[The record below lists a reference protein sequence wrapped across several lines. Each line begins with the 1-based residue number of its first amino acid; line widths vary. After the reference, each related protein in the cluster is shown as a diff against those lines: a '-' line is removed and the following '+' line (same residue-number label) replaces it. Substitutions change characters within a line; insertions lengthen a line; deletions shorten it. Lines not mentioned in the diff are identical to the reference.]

1 LSSWREDEKIR
12 IGAAVWSDTTM
23 VIMDGL
29 TGSYSQAKIVRA
41 DSIMVELRSLSSE
54 NELVHIRSGFFMV
67 EYATQEVIRA
77 LRPGVTETQMVGV
90 AQ

>member
-1 LSSWREDEKIR
+1 
-12 IGAAVWSDTTM
+12 
-23 VIMDGL
+23 
-29 TGSYSQAKIVRA
+29 
-41 DSIMVELRSLSSE
+41 
-54 NELVHIRSGFFMV
+54 LVHIRSGFFMV